1 MLREKY
7 HFSVEEAKKI
17 ADFLTPMLELPP
29 EARANAGG
37 MSNSELMKGVK
48 GMETC
53 NVETVPLT
61 KGEGID
67 GWAVEV
73 KKR

>member
-17 ADFLTPMLELPP
+17 GDFLTPMLQLPP
-29 EARANAGG
+29 EGRANAGG
-37 MSNSELMKGVK
+37 MSNCELLQGVK
-48 GMETC
+48 GME
-53 NVETVPLT
+53 NVGVDTVT
-61 KGEGID
+61 GSKGEGIE